1 MLPQAL
7 LKMDCQALVARLIQE
22 AVILTSAVKL
32 GRSWRELAE
41 KSAGLT
47 KHQMQAYE
55 IPYRGKSG
63 DVSAEVRLSYMF
75 YLAVTNGS
83 QIMKI

>member
-1 MLPQAL
+1 
-7 LKMDCQALVARLIQE
+7 MDHQALVERLLQE

-47 KHQMQAYE
+47 KRQMQAYE
-55 IPYRGKSG
+55 ILYRGKSG
-63 DVSAEVRLSYMF
+63 DVSAEVRFSYVLF
-75 YLAVTNGS
+75 SGDKL
-83 QIMKI
+83 

>member
-1 MLPQAL
+1 MNH
-7 LKMDCQALVARLIQE
+7 QALVARLLQE

-63 DVSAEVRLSYMF
+63 DVSAEVRFSYVLF
-75 YLAVTNGS
+75 SDDKL
-83 QIMKI
+83 

>member
-1 MLPQAL
+1 
-7 LKMDCQALVARLIQE
+7 MDHQALVERLLQE

-47 KHQMQAYE
+47 KRQMQAYE

-63 DVSAEVRLSYMF
+63 DVSAEVRFSYVLF
-75 YLAVTNGS
+75 SGDKL
-83 QIMKI
+83 